1 MVRNQVYKRRHSR
14 NINFVAI
21 LRRLY
26 YVSSKIHDITYVSN
40 NFERF
45 EVKKNSGNFFCNRSA
60 YVPCEHQNFIENSD
74 HRNIFADLQAG
85 QIIPV
90 TSEASQCSQMT
101 LCIPF

>member
-14 NINFVAI
+14 NTNFVAI

-45 EVKKNSGNFFCNRSA
+45 EVKKTVVISSVIDLRM
-60 YVPCEHQNFIENSD
+60 YPV
-74 HRNIFADLQAG
+74 NIR
-85 QIIPV
+85 
-90 TSEASQCSQMT
+90 TS
-101 LCIPF
+101 

>member
-26 YVSSKIHDITYVSN
+26 YVSFNIYDITYVSN

-45 EVKKNSGNFFCNRSA
+45 EVKNNSSNFFCNRSV

-85 QIIPV
+85 QNKGP
-90 TSEASQCSQMT
+90 SFQ
-101 LCIPF
+101 LHL